1 MRTVFSVAL
10 LATALLA
17 MNVRAADEKADLKP
31 LEEMADKALKAY
43 NEGDWKGFFADYAK
57 SMAALATEQT
67 FKALY
72 TDQAMKNLGKYESKK
87 LLDKETVLAGD
98 FPLLVYEAKF
108 EKAEKVKASFN
119 FTKEDGK
126 FKIMQVRFDKQ

>member
-17 MNVRAADEKADLKP
+17 MNVRAADEKADSKA
-31 LEEMADKALKAY
+31 LEEMADKALKGY
-43 NEGDWKGFFADYAK
+43 NDGDWKVFYADYAK
-57 SMAALATEQT
+57 SMAALATEPV
-67 FKALY
+67 FKMMY
-72 TDQAMKNLGKYESKK
+72 QDQAMKNLGKYESKK
-87 LLDKETVLAGD
+87 LLDKETVVQGD
-98 FPLLVYEAKF
+98 TPLLVYEAKF

-126 FKIMQVRFDKQ
+126 FKIMQIRFDKM